1 MNSLIDQYVLD
12 NINPTDPVLEWL
24 TYETNT
30 RTTHGRML
38 SGPTLGRLL
47 TTFVQML
54 RPHKIMEIG
63 TFTGYSAICLARGL
77 GENGHLDAFEK
88 NDLLEPLIR
97 EGFERAGVSDK
108 ISLHFGNALETI
120 PKFKDSIYDIVYIDG
135 NKREYCRYYET
146 VFDMV
151 RKGGYILAD
160 NVLWN
165 EKVVIDPLPKDAQ
178 TQEIV
183 KFNKMIKEDRRVESF
198 ILPLRDGLTV
208 IRIL

>member
-24 TYETNT
+24 EYETNA
-30 RTTHGRML
+30 RTAHGRML

-54 RPHKIMEIG
+54 RPHRIMEIG

-77 GENGHLDAFEK
+77 DESGHLDAFEK
-88 NDLLEPLIR
+88 NDLLEPLII
-97 EGFERAGVSDK
+97 EGFARAGVSDK

-120 PKFKDSIYDIVYIDG
+120 PKFNKNIYDIVYIDG
-135 NKREYCRYYET
+135 NKREYCKYYQA

-151 RKGGYILAD
+151 RPGGYILTD

-165 EKVVIDPLPKDAQ
+165 EKVVMEPLPKDAQ

-183 KFNKMIKEDRRVESF
+183 RFNKMIKEDRRVESY
-198 ILPLRDGLTV
+198 ILPLRDGLTI

>member
-1 MNSLIDQYVLD
+1 MNSSIDQYVLD

-24 TYETNT
+24 ELETNT

-54 RPHKIMEIG
+54 SPQRIMEIG

-77 GENGHLDAFEK
+77 GDGGHLDAFEK

-97 EGFERAGVSDK
+97 EGFAKAGVSDRV
-108 ISLHFGNALETI
+108 SLHFGNALETI
-120 PKFKDSIYDIVYIDG
+120 PKFKNIIYDLVYIDG

-146 VFDMV
+146 VLDMV
-151 RKGGYILAD
+151 RPGGYILAD

-165 EKVVIDPLPKDAQ
+165 EKVVMNPLPKDAQ

-183 KFNKMIKEDRRVESF
+183 RFNKMIKEDRRVESY